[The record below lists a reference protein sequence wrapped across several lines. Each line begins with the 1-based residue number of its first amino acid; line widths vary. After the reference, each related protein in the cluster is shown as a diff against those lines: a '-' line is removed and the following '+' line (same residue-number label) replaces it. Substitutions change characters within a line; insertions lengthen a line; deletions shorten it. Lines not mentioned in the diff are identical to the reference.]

1 VWLLCALAGMAGSP
15 VATADSAAELRA
27 RYRELVTT
35 VDSNPFHAP
44 LTVSSREQGE
54 VVSAE
59 VYGVIDK
66 PFAQVA
72 KVIASPR
79 GWCEFMLLSLHIKTC
94 TQQGNGDDGK
104 VTLYLGTKDYQTPD
118 ASYEITYVFAVT
130 SDQEHVLVGL
140 DAPTGPM
147 GSKRNHIMVEA
158 VPVNGHTILHFLS
171 SIQLSGV
178 SRIATSTYLATIGR
192 SRIGFTTIMN
202 EAGLPVPIKGV
213 QGMIERN
220 AMRYFLALQSH
231 LEGQSVP
238 EERRFEWRMDDW
250 FERTERFHDQL
261 YETPKEKYLV
271 NKRRERANQME
282 RQQRVDAAAS
292 DGAR

>member
-1 VWLLCALAGMAGSP
+1 LLCVLACVAGAP
-15 VATADSAAELRA
+15 VTRADSATELRA

-35 VDSNPFHAP
+35 VDANPFHAP

-94 TQQGNGDDGK
+94 TRQGDGDDGK
-104 VTLYLGTKDYQTPD
+104 VTLFLGTKDYQTPD
-118 ASYEITYVFAVT
+118 AAYEITYVFAVT
-130 SDQEHVLVGL
+130 ADPEHVLVGL
-140 DAPTGPM
+140 VAPTGPM

-158 VPVNGHTILHFLS
+158 VPVDGHTILHFLS

-192 SRIGFTTIMN
+192 SRIGFSTVMN
-202 EAGLPVPIKGV
+202 EVGQPVPIKGV

-231 LEGQSVP
+231 LEGLGVP
-238 EERRFEWRMDDW
+238 EEQRFEWRMNDW

-261 YETPKEKYLV
+261 YETPKEKYLA
-271 NKRRERANQME
+271 NKRREYANQIE
-282 RQQRVDAAAS
+282 RQRRLDAVVT
-292 DGAR
+292 GRAR